1 MGPDVYNDKKVLL
14 VTNDLGPRA
23 GGIETFVLGLIAGL
37 PKNCLIIYTSAQ
49 KGSKSFDAQL
59 FEKYGALVIRDRA
72 KILLP
77 TPRIS
82 NRAAKILAQYQIKN
96 LWFGAAAPLALM
108 AGKLRRAGASNIVAL
123 SHGHEIWWAR
133 VPILKMAFQKIVK
146 NIDHLGYLGDYTK
159 NAIMNSSGEIRKQS
173 EKFMQVAPGID
184 TNHFSPKSK
193 NTELIAK
200 YQLEG
205 RRVIVC
211 VGRLVHRKGQDQLI
225 KALPKILERFPDAI
239 LLLVGEG
246 PTKQMLFNTAKQSG
260 VLAKVIF
267 TGKVSHAQLPEYI
280 RLGEVFAMPVRS
292 RFAGLEVEGLG
303 IVYLE
308 ASACGLPVVV
318 GNSGGAVD
326 AVLDQITGVLIDSS
340 NIGQIADAVSN
351 LLANPDQA
359 IRMGQAGR
367 GWVIDNWQLDS
378 WSKKFNKILIGD

>member
-1 MGPDVYNDKKVLL
+1 
-14 VTNDLGPRA
+14 
-23 GGIETFVLGLIAGL
+23 
-37 PKNCLIIYTSAQ
+37 
-49 KGSKSFDAQL
+49 
-59 FEKYGALVIRDRA
+59 
-72 KILLP
+72 
-77 TPRIS
+77 
-82 NRAAKILAQYQIKN
+82 
-96 LWFGAAAPLALM
+96 
-108 AGKLRRAGASNIVAL
+108 
-123 SHGHEIWWAR
+123 
-133 VPILKMAFQKIVK
+133 
-146 NIDHLGYLGDYTK
+146 
-159 NAIMNSSGEIRKQS
+159 
-173 EKFMQVAPGID
+173 
-184 TNHFSPKSK
+184 
-193 NTELIAK
+193 
-200 YQLEG
+200 
-205 RRVIVC
+205 
-211 VGRLVHRKGQDQLI
+211 
-225 KALPKILERFPDAI
+225 
-239 LLLVGEG
+239 
-246 PTKQMLFNTAKQSG
+246 MLFNTAKQSG

-367 GWVIDNWQLDS
+367 GWVIDNWQLNS